1 MSLTGT
7 VKYKV
12 LYNTFLKN
20 VKDYSTFTNTSFVD
34 LYRQKGHGVLEEVF
48 EDVSYEWGNIMD
60 TSMDIIGYPKN
71 GLKRL
76 DTRYVELVNSITAET
91 TNLQIQLP
99 TTSNVYDREYIKEV
113 LLKHAKDSWVDIRRL
128 VTKFL
133 IELRDSQILMTQ
145 SVDRLNLTAGLMGG
159 YLTGSTAD
167 GLVNYNLTSG
177 TSVQT
182 LRNEVSG
189 TSKTFEKFC
198 SNMFGSVKNNYE
210 NDIIYDN
217 EYLFFVN
224 ELADVNITNYMTSH
238 TRYGY
243 AENLIRYRNN
253 KLINDLTKARTK
265 YKKGINKE
273 LIEEY
278 KVNILKFAIT
288 LLDYDTKQY
297 EIYFDENKIPQKLK
311 ILNSVQPTTDNLD
324 FTETYSELSLVR
336 EFFKTSIVGN
346 NNKSYNSK
354 VINNITIS

>member
-189 TSKTFEKFC
+189 TSKTF
-198 SNMFGSVKNNYE
+198 
-210 NDIIYDN
+210 
-217 EYLFFVN
+217 
-224 ELADVNITNYMTSH
+224 
-238 TRYGY
+238 
-243 AENLIRYRNN
+243 
-253 KLINDLTKARTK
+253 
-265 YKKGINKE
+265 
-273 LIEEY
+273 
-278 KVNILKFAIT
+278 
-288 LLDYDTKQY
+288 
-297 EIYFDENKIPQKLK
+297 
-311 ILNSVQPTTDNLD
+311 
-324 FTETYSELSLVR
+324 
-336 EFFKTSIVGN
+336 
-346 NNKSYNSK
+346 
-354 VINNITIS
+354 